1 MGNHVDLWNKC
12 LTIIKDNINENSF
25 QTWFEPIIPISLT
38 NQIFVLQVP
47 SPFFVEFIEEKY
59 IDILSKTLTKVVGEG
74 TKLEYRVLVDKTNNQ
89 KTQYASQGSEAN
101 RNINYNKNTTNHSG
115 QNRIKSP
122 YAYIEL
128 PDIDSQLNSLQY
140 FNNLI
145 EGKSNKL
152 ARTAGLSIA
161 KNPGNSAFN
170 PFFIYGKSGV
180 GKTHLANAIGLE
192 ILKNYPD
199 KRVLYVSAN
208 TFQIQYSS
216 SVINNTQND
225 FLNFYQTIDVLIL
238 DDVHEFSGKKGTQNV
253 YFHIFNHLHQLGKQL
268 ILTCDRPPSQ
278 LKDIEERLLTRFKWR
293 LVADIQQPDTEMR
306 KKILINIIKRDGLE
320 ISEDVIDFIAENVT
334 DNVRDLEG
342 VISSLIL
349 RSSLLNTPLDIA
361 LVEEVIGNVSTRTH
375 KTITVDTIKESVCE
389 YFGLSVD
396 DIATKSRKSEVVQA
410 RQISMYLSKQL
421 TKDSLTSIG
430 KKIGNRNHAT
440 VLHSC
445 NKVEDLMFSDKHYKQ
460 DVEEI
465 KQNLKK

>member
-1 MGNHVDLWNKC
+1 MGDYVQLWNRC
-12 LTIIKDNINENSF
+12 LAVIKDNINENSF
-25 QTWFEPIIPISLT
+25 QTWFEPIIPISLA

-47 SPFFVEFIEEKY
+47 SPFFVEYIEEKY
-59 IDILSKTLTKVVGEG
+59 IDLLSKTLTRVVGEG
-74 TKLEYRVLVDKTNNQ
+74 TKLEYRVLIDKTNN
-89 KTQYASQGSEAN
+89 KKIQYASQGEG
-101 RNINYNKNTTNHSG
+101 NYNNNSG
-115 QNRIKSP
+115 QPKIRSP

-128 PDIDSQLNSLQY
+128 PDIDPQLNSSQF

-192 ILKNYPD
+192 ILKNFPN

-293 LVADIQQPDTEMR
+293 LVADIQQPDFEMR
-306 KKILINIIKRDGLE
+306 KKILQNIIKRDGLE
-320 ISEDVIDFIAENVT
+320 IEEEVVDFIAENVS

-349 RSSLLNTPLDIA
+349 RSSLLDTPLDIA
-361 LVEEVIGNVSTRTH
+361 LVEEVIGSVST
-375 KTITVDTIKESVCE
+375 KTRKPISVELIKEAVCE
-389 YFGLSVD
+389 YFDLSTD
-396 DIATKSRKSEVVQA
+396 DIATKSRKLEVVQA
-410 RQISMYLSKQL
+410 RQIAMYLSKQL

-445 NKVEDLMFSDKHYKQ
+445 GKVEDLMDTDKFYKK
-460 DVEEI
+460 DVEAI
-465 KQNLKK
+465 KESLKK